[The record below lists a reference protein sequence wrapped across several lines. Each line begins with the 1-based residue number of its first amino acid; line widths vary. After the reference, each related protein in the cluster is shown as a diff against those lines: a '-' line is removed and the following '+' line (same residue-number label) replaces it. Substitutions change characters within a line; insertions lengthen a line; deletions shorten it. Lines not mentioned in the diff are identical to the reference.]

1 MIAASGPIS
10 KLCVCVCVNICCK
23 HPCRSDQHSFVVY
36 YSFFIFIW
44 RPLHQKVF
52 QEIYELAAPSID
64 SYTKHSFH
72 LPRMIHFWP
81 EVVTWDYR
89 GGKLKKEESKD
100 VWWKREFIY
109 GARLLVWWNMLRIR
123 ANFVWQRD
131 LLEGNR
137 GNFIASTSSKMI
149 RTIQPA
155 NEILSPASELL
166 PIATNI
172 KPLRVAREP
181 LDFTHSECMMI
192 QKLSC
197 YILHLLSSSSTLTDH
212 LNTFVVRR
220 GQNSG
225 LSIGAQPIQNNTSS

>member
-1 MIAASGPIS
+1 MMKKGIYLWSKIVGLMKHAKNKT
-10 KLCVCVCVNICCK
+10 KLCITEG
-23 HPCRSDQHSFVVY
+23 PTR
-36 YSFFIFIW
+36 
-44 RPLHQKVF
+44 
-52 QEIYELAAPSID
+52 
-64 SYTKHSFH
+64 
-72 LPRMIHFWP
+72 
-81 EVVTWDYR
+81 
-89 GGKLKKEESKD
+89 
-100 VWWKREFIY
+100 
-109 GARLLVWWNMLRIR
+109 
-123 ANFVWQRD
+123 
-131 LLEGNR
+131 GNR

-166 PIATNI
+166 PIATNF
-172 KPLRVAREP
+172 KPLSVAREP

-225 LSIGAQPIQNNTSS
+225 LSIRAQPI